1 MRPSNPFPVPTR
13 LRPRSLAAGVLLAGL
28 ACTLGAYAWARHR
41 TPPHPGWL
49 LAAGLLVSLSLAA
62 AMVSLASNRA
72 RTAAQ
77 ALEMAAALRQALDR
91 NRSHLQYTQLAI
103 IETDAAF
110 RIQEWN
116 PAAERIFGY
125 SRAEMLGQDPRLL
138 VPEAGQASLVQ
149 RRQAFVEN
157 RGEGIRLPV
166 ESLTRSGDL
175 RLCDW
180 TITALRDD
188 TGGFAGAM
196 FLADDIT
203 DQRKAEQAL
212 RQAQKLE
219 SLGVL
224 AGGIAHDFNNLLT
237 AVLGHAE
244 VALGQTP
251 EGTPLRAA
259 LDHIDAAA
267 HRGADLARQL
277 LAYAGKGRIAVL
289 PQDLN
294 RVIREMGD
302 LLQVSISKKVALA
315 YDLQP
320 GLPLVEADS
329 AQFQQVL
336 MNLVINASE
345 AIGDQPGT
353 ITLRTRAAAYSQP
366 ELAAAFPGQVL
377 DPGNYVRMDVADDG
391 CGMDAETIGRIFD
404 PFFSTKFT
412 GRGLGLS
419 AMLGIVRGH
428 QAGLRVESHPGRGT
442 TFTLLFP
449 ASARLPQVEPRRP
462 APPPP
467 LPGRVLVAD
476 DEATL
481 RDLARSALERAG
493 LEVLE
498 ARDGQEAVDRFRA
511 ESGRIEVVF
520 LDLTMPRMGGA
531 EAFRL
536 IRQLDPTARVLLTS
550 GYTEQEALDTLAN
563 LIPDGFLQKPFR
575 VRDLVDKVRE
585 LMASIPRPDMPA

>member
-1 MRPSNPFPVPTR
+1 
-13 LRPRSLAAGVLLAGL
+13 
-28 ACTLGAYAWARHR
+28 
-41 TPPHPGWL
+41 
-49 LAAGLLVSLSLAA
+49 
-62 AMVSLASNRA
+62 
-72 RTAAQ
+72 
-77 ALEMAAALRQALDR
+77 
-91 NRSHLQYTQLAI
+91 
-103 IETDAAF
+103 
-110 RIQEWN
+110 
-116 PAAERIFGY
+116 
-125 SRAEMLGQDPRLL
+125 
-138 VPEAGQASLVQ
+138 
-149 RRQAFVEN
+149 
-157 RGEGIRLPV
+157 
-166 ESLTRSGDL
+166 
-175 RLCDW
+175 
-180 TITALRDD
+180 
-188 TGGFAGAM
+188 M

-237 AVLGHAE
+237 AVLGHTE
-244 VALGQTP
+244 VALGQAP

-259 LDHIDAAA
+259 LEHIDAAA

-294 RVIREMGD
+294 RVIREMGN

-315 YDLQP
+315 YDLEP
-320 GLPLVEADS
+320 GLPAVEADS

-345 AIGDQPGT
+345 AIGDHPGT
-353 ITLRTRAAAYSQP
+353 ITLRTRAATYSQTQ
-366 ELAAAFPGQVL
+366 LAATFPGQVL
-377 DPGNYVRMDVADDG
+377 DPGRYVRMEVADNG

-412 GRGLGLS
+412 ERGLGLS

-428 QAGLRVESHPGRGT
+428 QAGLRVESHPGEGT

-449 ASARLPQVEPRRP
+449 ASARLPLADPPRP
-462 APPPP
+462 APSAP
-467 LPGRVLVAD
+467 LAGRVLVAD

-493 LEVLE
+493 LEVVE
-498 ARDGQEAVDRFRA
+498 ARDGQEAVERFQA
-511 ESGRIEVVF
+511 ESGRIHLVF

-536 IRQLDPTARVLLTS
+536 IRQLDPAARVLLTS
-550 GYTEQEALDTLAN
+550 GYTEQEALDTLAS
-563 LIPDGFLQKPFR
+563 LVPDGFLQKPFR
-575 VRDLVDKVRE
+575 VRDLVAKVQE
-585 LMASIPRPDMPA
+585 LLAPVPR